1 MANQFEQK
9 NEIPEEMR
17 TLLVNATKEHW
28 DDLMEAMV
36 NLAKGVYVQDI
47 KVDDAGSPIDVK
59 VYRQK
64 PDKDVAKY
72 LMDQV
77 IGKPKESM
85 NVEGKIN
92 LIVDDQFAN

>member
-1 MANQFEQK
+1 MANQFDQK
-9 NEIPEEMR
+9 NEFPEEMR
-17 TLLVNATKEHW
+17 QKLMEATEKDWNE
-28 DDLMEAMV
+28 LMEAMM

-47 KVDDAGSPIDVK
+47 KTDDAGSPIDVK

-92 LIVDDQFAN
+92 LIVDDQLNE